1 MSQKRAHIVLPGDLL
16 SAVDALVGPRGR
28 SAFVAEIIEQE
39 IRRRRLLQMLNDPK
53 PILDKKEYPEL
64 RKGGVAFER
73 RLRKQDLRRDKEALK
88 DWLPRSK

>member
-1 MSQKRAHIVLPGDLL
+1 MSQKRTHIVLPSDLL

-28 SAFVAEIIEQE
+28 SAFVAETIQQE
-39 IRRRRLLQMLNDPK
+39 IRRRRLLQILNDPK

-64 RKGGVAFER
+64 RKGGAAFER

-88 DWLPRSK
+88 DWLSRSK